1 MLTLAREAFFIAVH
15 KARSAFFSRKR
26 LVAKEGLRKISLSN
40 KTFYSDPEGD
50 PYFYLDQNSYNGWYL
65 LEFFLTTSIV
75 VNQKHLAKLYVD
87 IGSGF
92 SETDVVMIP
101 FTMCKKVKRFVWLPI
116 GARTLRFD
124 PVESDIGICIEYFDF
139 KPVFSYFALNRMLNK
154 LANFHNKDS
163 NKLYEFY
170 LKKTI
175 KPKAVLELIY
185 RDYNKIFEFS
195 KIDTEKAYQNWIHE
209 VENCTLVLNGK
220 DINFLTK
227 PIFSIIVPVY
237 NPNLEFL
244 SKAIASIEKQTYPYW
259 ELCLADDASN
269 DSTVKEWLSTYSRYN
284 PKVKL
289 CFRESNGHISAAS
302 NSALAM
308 ASGDYVVL
316 LDQDDELAENALWLV
331 ADAIQ
336 RNSQAKIIYSDEDK
350 IDEYGNRFEPH
361 FKPDWNPDLFYSN
374 NYISHLGVY
383 DRQLVLK
390 VGGFRVGVEGAQDYD
405 LCLRCVAALEG
416 DLNKAIIHL
425 PHILY
430 HWRTLEGSTAKQSSA
445 KSYTWDAGLKALSDY
460 LSVAKIEAE
469 AEKAELPNTYRVKY
483 KHKQPLVSLII
494 PTRDQ
499 VGVLETCLTSLLEK
513 TDYKNYEIIVVD
525 NQSQE
530 ITTKKYFEKIAK
542 HSKVRVLNYPH
553 SFNYSA
559 INNFAAAQANG
570 FILGLLNNDVEVISP
585 DWLDEMVMHVSR
597 PEIGCVGAKLLYPDN
612 RIQHAGIALGVG
624 GIAGHTHRLFHK
636 DHPGYFGR
644 LKLVQNFSAVT
655 AACLLVRTE
664 LYNQVNGLD
673 AENLTVAFND
683 VDFCLRIRELG
694 YRNLWTPYAL
704 LYHHESLSRGS
715 DDTPEKAKRFAQ
727 EIRYMLT
734 KWGSIL
740 FSDPYYH
747 AAFSLKLNDF
757 SLDTNENSDFIAGF
771 KNFYL
776 SN

>member
-1 MLTLAREAFFIAVH
+1 MMKYYQQRWIDKVKNDFRLIP
-15 KARSAFFSRKR
+15 AFFSKAHS
-26 LVAKEGLRKISLSN
+26 LKPLANVVALPQESDFIWRSLTEDPAFVFN
-40 KTFYSDPEGD
+40 KPFAA
-50 PYFYLDQNSYNGWYL
+50 GWYL
-65 LEFFLTTSIV
+65 LDLELSVLENSANSPQLLKLYYDDGNGYHEDLSIV
-75 VNQKHLAKLYVD
+75 FQYTPSKTLRR
-87 IGSGF
+87 I
-92 SETDVVMIP
+92 I
-101 FTMCKKVKRFVWLPI
+101 WLPKHCQI
-116 GARTLRFD
+116 RLD
-124 PVESDIGICIEYFDF
+124 PLEEACQFRIKKILL
-139 KPVFSYFALNRMLNK
+139 KPVSTNFALSRMERFLNK
-154 LANFHNKDS
+154 LHDS
-163 NKLYEFY
+163 NSIEEKLLTPSQLYQNY
-170 LKKTI
+170 LKACLPKNNNYSSWI
-175 KPKAVLELIY
+175 KIVEPILI
-185 RDYNKIFEFS
+185 
-195 KIDTEKAYQNWIHE
+195 EKA
-209 VENCTLVLNGK
+209 LVSAHK
-220 DINFLTK
+220 I
-227 PIFSIIVPVY
+227 PITVFSVIIPVY
-237 NPNLEFL
+237 RPNLSL
-244 SKAIASIEKQTYPYW
+244 LARALKSVSDQNYPYYEICIAEDGSQDPSLRQW
-259 ELCLADDASN
+259 LEEESKSDA
-269 DSTVKEWLSTYSRYN
+269 RI
-284 PKVKL
+284 KVT
-289 CFRESNGHISAAS
+289 FREANGHIAAAS

-316 LDQDDELAENALWLV
+316 LDQDDELAENAFWLV

-336 RNSQAKIIYSDEDK
+336 RNPQAKIIYSDEDK

-361 FKPDWNPDLFYSN
+361 FKPDWSPDLFYSN

-383 DRQLVLK
+383 DRQLVMK

-405 LCLRCVAALEG
+405 LCLRCVAALENE
-416 DLNKAIIHL
+416 LEKSIVHL
-425 PHILY
+425 PYVLY

-445 KSYTWDAGLKALSDY
+445 KSYTWDAGLKALSNY
-460 LSVAKIEAE
+460 LSIAQLDAE

-483 KHKQPLVSLII
+483 KHKRPLVSLII

-499 VGVLETCLTSLLEK
+499 VGVLETCLTSILEK

-530 ITTKKYFEKIAK
+530 LITKRYFEEIAK
-542 HSKVRVLNYPH
+542 DSKVRVLTYPH
-553 SFNYSA
+553 PFNYSA
-559 INNFAAAQANG
+559 INNFAAVQAKG
-570 FILGLLNNDVEVISP
+570 SILGLLNNDVEVISP

-636 DHPGYFGR
+636 DNPGYFGR